1 MYNPMTRP
9 ALLAALGLLCFGC
22 GPQSTPDDG
31 FQAELAAY
39 RRARIADL
47 QDPEGWLSLAGLY
60 WLEPGANTFG
70 TDPGNDL
77 VFPAGKAPPLLG
89 TFTLADSTVRLD
101 ADPGA
106 GITADGTPVTGPVLL
121 TDADTTVFGHGTL
134 RWFVIRRGDRR
145 AIRLKDHRN
154 PALLR
159 FAGVDTYPDDIAWR
173 VEARF
178 EPYVPPRMLPVPTVL
193 NTIEE
198 QASEGRLV
206 FEQQGETYTL
216 DVVRDGEEERFF
228 LIFGDATNGGETYDG
243 GRYLK
248 TELPDARGRVWIDFN
263 RSYNP
268 PCVFTPYATCPLPVP
283 QNRLAL
289 PVTAG
294 ELKYGAG
301 YRGGGATG

>member
-1 MYNPMTRP
+1 V
-9 ALLAALGLLCFGC
+9 GL
-22 GPQSTPDDG
+22 
-31 FQAELAAY
+31 
-39 RRARIADL
+39 
-47 QDPEGWLSLAGLY
+47 
-60 WLEPGANTFG
+60 
-70 TDPGNDL
+70 
-77 VFPAGKAPPLLG
+77 
-89 TFTLADSTVRLD
+89 
-101 ADPGA
+101 
-106 GITADGTPVTGPVLL
+106 
-121 TDADTTVFGHGTL
+121 
-134 RWFVIRRGDRR
+134 
-145 AIRLKDHRN
+145 
-154 PALLR
+154 
-159 FAGVDTYPDDIAWR
+159 DTYPDDIAWR

-216 DVVRDGEEERFF
+216 DVIRDGEEERFF